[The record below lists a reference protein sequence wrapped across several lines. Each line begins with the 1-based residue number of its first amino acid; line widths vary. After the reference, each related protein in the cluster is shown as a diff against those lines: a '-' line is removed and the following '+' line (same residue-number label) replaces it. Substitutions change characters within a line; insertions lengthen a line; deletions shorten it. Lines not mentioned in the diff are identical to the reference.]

1 MDATWMVACFLP
13 LYLMTNE
20 QQAQETA
27 LNLQN
32 EEEFPMKE
40 FAMRLVGR
48 DVIVYTFNG
57 TQIMGTL
64 REVRDDALLLW
75 DDKNGEQIVSLRYV
89 VRLREHPVDKNGKK
103 KSIVF
108 D

>member
-1 MDATWMVACFLP
+1 MDAAWMVACFLP
-13 LYLMTNE
+13 LYLMMNE
-20 QQAQETA
+20 QRTQETA

-75 DDKNGEQIVSLRYV
+75 DDKNG
-89 VRLREHPVDKNGKK
+89 KK

>member
-1 MDATWMVACFLP
+1 MDTAWMIACFLP
-13 LYLMTNE
+13 LYLAANE
-20 QQAQETA
+20 QQTQETV

-64 REVRDDALLLW
+64 REVRDDAILLW

-103 KSIVF
+103 KSIVL

>member
-1 MDATWMVACFLP
+1 MDTAWMIAYFLP
-13 LYLMTNE
+13 LYLAINE
-20 QQAQETA
+20 QQTQETV

-40 FAMRLVGR
+40 FATRLAGR

-64 REVRDDALLLW
+64 REVRDDAILLW

-103 KSIVF
+103 KSIVL